1 MLLLMLL
8 ALLTPL
14 LPEKVMTGLAITI
27 LLGYSMVREVRI
39 GVANIDAYTS
49 YFNSLLLSAGM
60 LATTLAGT
68 PKIVVG
74 AAIFIT
80 AFHGERNPLKNI
92 AIFTAC
98 GLAYFIYFRCA
109 SLHFAIAIPDLNYL
123 FFLALTGSLAAS
135 LVESVK
141 TENDKRLTLLLA
153 VATTYLIFNIY
164 ALKTS
169 LPALAMAFSISF
181 VLSLAAMKSG
191 VADES
196 GLLSAT
202 LIGTLVIV
210 FTNIEFFLVLLAFYA
225 IGSAST
231 RYRFSLKL
239 QRGIAE
245 SAGGARGYANVFSN
259 SIAGLF
265 FAINFGFYG
274 LEVFSV
280 AFVASIAAA
289 LGDTMASEIG
299 KTSER
304 VYLITNLKRVQPGI
318 SGGISLKGEAAALFG
333 CLIVAIMAVLLRVI
347 APEDA
352 AIAVLAGFVGVHVD
366 SLLGATLEKKG
377 WLTNASVNFLATLS
391 AGLFCLL
398 AQM

>member
-1 MLLLMLL
+1 MLLLILL
-8 ALLTPL
+8 AMLTPL
-14 LPEKVMTGLAITI
+14 LPEKVMVGLAITI
-27 LLGYSMVREVRI
+27 FLTYGMVKDVKLGISNV
-39 GVANIDAYTS
+39 DAYTS
-49 YFNSLLLSAGM
+49 YFNTLLLSAGM
-60 LATTLAGT
+60 LSTVLVGI
-68 PKIVVG
+68 PKGVVG
-74 AAIFIT
+74 AAVFVT
-80 AFHGERNPLKNI
+80 AFHGERNAPKNI
-92 AIFTAC
+92 AIFTVC
-98 GLAYFIYFRCA
+98 GLAYFVYFHYA
-109 SLHFAIAIPDLNYL
+109 SLYFTTFTIPDLNYL

-141 TENDKRLTLLLA
+141 TENDKRTTLLIA

-169 LPALAMAFSISF
+169 LPGLAMAFAISF
-181 VLSLAAMKSG
+181 AMSLGAMKSG

-210 FTNIEFFLVLLAFYA
+210 FTDVEFFLVLLTFYT

-239 QRGIAE
+239 QKGIAE
-245 SAGGARGYANVFSN
+245 PAGGARGYANVFSN
-259 SIAGLF
+259 SLAALF

-274 LEVFSV
+274 LEVFGV

-299 KTSER
+299 KTSEK
-304 VYLITNLKRVQPGI
+304 VYLITSFKRVQPGV
-318 SGGISLKGEAAALFG
+318 SGGISLKGEFAALLG
-333 CLIVAIMAVLLRVI
+333 SLIVVAIATLMGIVT
-347 APEDA
+347 PENA
-352 AIAVLAGFVGVHVD
+352 GIAVLAGFVGVHVD
-366 SLLGATLEKKG
+366 SLLGATLEEKRL
-377 WLTNASVNFLATLS
+377 LTNAGVNFLSTLS

-398 AQM
+398 V